1 MRRPRTVVTLS
12 ALGLSLAILALSFLG
27 FLNSAENAATL
38 PLRPLQDLLGG
49 AGNQAAAFSQ
59 ELAEVRQLR
68 QRNRELE
75 QALTNFQAEIAE
87 LRAFRSDYERLVEL
101 SHYVGQAGTSWRYVS
116 ADVIGRDLSGIA
128 RVIHINAGTRNGV
141 SLGDP
146 VVTPLGLVGRVRQVS
161 ATGAEVL
168 LITDSASA
176 VTARV
181 LNPTNDSGVVRG
193 TLNGE
198 LLLDFVDI
206 NAQISEAQQVYT
218 TGETQA
224 FPPNLLIGQ
233 LASVRL
239 SEDGLF
245 LQGTVESLVD
255 FEGLQL
261 VLVITDFE
269 PVEIE
274 IFQSTPIP

>member
-1 MRRPRTVVTLS
+1 
-12 ALGLSLAILALSFLG
+12 
-27 FLNSAENAATL
+27 
-38 PLRPLQDLLGG
+38 
-49 AGNQAAAFSQ
+49 
-59 ELAEVRQLR
+59 
-68 QRNRELE
+68 
-75 QALTNFQAEIAE
+75 
-87 LRAFRSDYERLVEL
+87 
-101 SHYVGQAGTSWRYVS
+101 
-116 ADVIGRDLSGIA
+116 
-128 RVIHINAGTRNGV
+128 
-141 SLGDP
+141 
-146 VVTPLGLVGRVRQVS
+146 LVGRVRQVS

-168 LITDSASA
+168 LITDNTSA

-181 LNPTNDSGVVRG
+181 LNPGNDSGVVRG

-218 TGETQA
+218 TSETQA

-239 SEDGLF
+239 SDDGLF

-255 FEGLQL
+255 FERLQL

-274 IFQSTPIP
+274 IFQSTPAP